1 MKPIAALALFSFFS
15 PSASAD
21 VNMLDASFRQTFIDA
36 QVAGLKI
43 ERRYDSRSTYLGLF
57 GFGWCSTFDSK
68 LDIRTLKLNDCGK
81 TSSNAIVRYDGK
93 TGTYVQR
100 LTSGLTR
107 IFDADSG
114 ALIALR
120 SGANGPTVVIDD
132 DRAPTSAGDTRSR
145 LPRAA
150 ALGEGIKMRPG
161 IQTDTQSR
169 IRIEFDSLREN
180 VTSLLLPDG
189 TRLTFEY
196 SDRRDLLLAKNAW
209 SNTYRF
215 QYDRLHNLTQVRY
228 PDDTQE
234 LMEYDADRDRL
245 LKFQGRDGCIETYEH
260 TISSSSKERTQI
272 STALLTCNGQPK
284 RQATF
289 RFGFI
294 RKGSNYLLNSFDRSQ
309 K

>member
-1 MKPIAALALFSFFS
+1 MKPIAALALLSFFS

-43 ERRYDSRSTYLGLF
+43 ERCYDSRSTYLGLF
-57 GFGWCSTFDSK
+57 GFGWCSTFDSR
-68 LDIRTLKLNDCGK
+68 LDIRTLKINDCGK
-81 TSSNAIVRYDGK
+81 TSSSATVRYDGE

-100 LTSGLTR
+100 LANGLTR

-114 ALIALR
+114 ALVALR
-120 SGANGPTVVIDD
+120 NGLKGPTVAIDG
-132 DRAPTSAGDTRSR
+132 DRAPGTGDTRSR

-150 ALGEGIKMRPG
+150 ALGEGMKMRP
-161 IQTDTQSR
+161 R
-169 IRIEFDSLREN
+169 IRIEFDPLREN

-196 SDRRDLLLAKNAW
+196 SDKRDLLSAKNAW

-215 QYDRLHNLTQVRY
+215 DYDRLHNLTQVRY

-245 LKFQGRDGCIETYEH
+245 TKFQGRDGCVETYEH
-260 TISSSSKERTQI
+260 TISSSAKERTQI
-272 STALLTCNGQPK
+272 STAQLTCDGQPK

-294 RKGSNYLLNSFDRSQ
+294 RKGSSYLLNSFERGQ